1 MKNGTQTGRLQDIL
15 TINLKAHSSQ
25 CNCNCVML
33 GYSDVPTTNGFGT
46 VSETQVTSIT
56 GT

>member
-25 CNCNCVML
+25 SNCNCVKL
-33 GYSDVPTTNGFGT
+33 GYSDVPAANGFG
-46 VSETQVTSIT
+46 SEKERET
-56 GT
+56 